1 MKKENQSSAYR
12 YLKTPYV
19 KTKRRVLKI
28 IKEIKKNRTN
38 KR

>member
-1 MKKENQSSAYR
+1 MKKENQPSAYR
-12 YLKTPYV
+12 YLKSPNV
-19 KTKRRVLKI
+19 KTKRRALKI

>member
-12 YLKTPYV
+12 YLKSPNV
-19 KTKRRVLKI
+19 KTKRRALKI
-28 IKEIKKNRTN
+28 IKEIKKNRAN